1 MLKDFFSIFA
11 KSIFLLLLY
20 SYQNHQRNLRQQEH
34 VVRDGEADVIE
45 TPAENIEQPNENDAN
60 VENNN
65 QGTNEPVNQNQATP
79 TSTES
84 NTTTTTTSLAGDV
97 EENNRLP
104 TIMLLRTFILSFFS
118 SLIPETPAA

>member
-1 MLKDFFSIFA
+1 MLRDFFSIFA
-11 KSIFLLLLY
+11 KSIFLLLIC

-34 VVRDGEADVIE
+34 VRDGEADVIE

-65 QGTNEPVNQNQATP
+65 QGINEPVNQNQATP

-84 NTTTTTTSLAGDV
+84 NTTTTTTTSSASEV

-104 TIMLLRTFILSFFS
+104 TITLLRTFILSFFS